1 MKILGV
7 NISHNASICQ
17 MTDGKI
23 DFYYEEDRFRK
34 NQKNYDPN
42 FFKEGH
48 IEYVSISKHAKE
60 KYDFVGYAS
69 FDRRCNH
76 AFEDQLIIS
85 SIAKQLN
92 TTNNIFE
99 IQHHLYHAYC
109 GFHFSEFDEAI
120 CLVLD
125 GGGAMCYEELIGYQ
139 EIESIYTLK
148 KNLGYKCHYKHLTNN
163 NTDIFKINDEI
174 NEINID
180 EVEVQYSSQK
190 SSGQKFSSF
199 CDIHLNGSG
208 YDAGKAMGMSS
219 YAGTDQEWPVAKEAA
234 ELQNETCAHTIE
246 LIKKAMSYSKC
257 KNIILSGG
265 YALNCVNNYK
275 YVEAFPE
282 LNFFIDPVAHD
293 GGTAIGI
300 AAYLTERVAHG

>member
-17 MTDGKI
+17 MTDGRI
-23 DFYYEEDRFRK
+23 DFYHEEDRFRK
-34 NQKNYDPN
+34 GQKNYDPRY
-42 FFKEGH
+42 FKEDV
-48 IEYVSISKHAKE
+48 IRYVSIDKHAKE

-76 AFEDQLIIS
+76 AFEDQLTIGSIS
-85 SIAKQLN
+85 KQLS
-92 TTNNIFE
+92 TTNHIFE
-99 IQHHLYHAYC
+99 IEHHLYHAYC
-109 GFHFSEFDEAI
+109 GFYFSGFDEAI

-125 GGGAMCYEELIGYQ
+125 GGGAMCYEELIGYR

-148 KNLGYKCHYKHLTNN
+148 KNLGYKCHYKHLTNIS
-163 NTDIFKINDEI
+163 TYIHKISDEI

-180 EVEVQYSSQK
+180 GVEVQYSSK
-190 SSGQKFSSF
+190 ESSGQKFTYF
-199 CDIHLNGSG
+199 CHVHLNGCG
-208 YDAGKAMGMSS
+208 NDAGKAMGMSS

-234 ELQNETCAHTIE
+234 ELQKETCDHTIE
-246 LIKKAMSYSKC
+246 LIKKATSYSKC
-257 KNIILSGG
+257 QNIILSGG

-300 AAYLTERVAHG
+300 AAYLSERVAHG